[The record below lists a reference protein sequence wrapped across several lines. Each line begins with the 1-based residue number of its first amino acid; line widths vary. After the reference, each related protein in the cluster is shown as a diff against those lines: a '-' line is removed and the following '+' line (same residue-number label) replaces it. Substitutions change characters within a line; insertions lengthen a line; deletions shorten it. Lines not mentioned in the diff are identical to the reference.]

1 MCASLTNTYI
11 YILVKITLTT
21 RLTQKTTVIIK
32 TILSAE
38 HSPAITAG
46 TITFI
51 NASNHLNIIIGI
63 SDSIISSSEFACN
76 YIIVTTAFAFTIS
89 IRFTYFVRNSVYT
102 HTYTTTNTTQSHL
115 PLSKILLLR
124 IRHGIPVCTHISLYT
139 YVVCLCHRLLNT
151 LSAAQHT
158 HMHLYCFYFILLACG
173 LRQQLCAKRLAGFQI
188 TLMHN

>member
-102 HTYTTTNTTQSHL
+102 HTPTQ
-115 PLSKILLLR
+115 PQ
-124 IRHGIPVCTHISLYT
+124 IPHRAIYPYLKYFCYVYVMVYPYAHIFPYI
-139 YVVCLCHRLLNT
+139 
-151 LSAAQHT
+151 
-158 HMHLYCFYFILLACG
+158 HM
-173 LRQQLCAKRLAGFQI
+173 
-188 TLMHN
+188 